1 MKKLKQKKQTSLS
14 LIHVQFV
21 MPIQNYMHIW
31 VEEDEERNPQMMI
44 GLCGCMMQEEH
55 VIEKIRSSYK
65 FVDIIFGTHNI
76 FKLAEL
82 LKARV
87 DSKGMIV
94 DIWKDTDQIVEDLP
108 SDRKFSFKCGV
119 NIMYGC
125 ITPAVTVSC
134 HM

>member
-1 MKKLKQKKQTSLS
+1 MK
-14 LIHVQFV
+14 
-21 MPIQNYMHIW
+21 
-31 VEEDEERNPQMMI
+31 ERNPQMMI

-94 DIWKDTDQIVEDLP
+94 DIWKDTDRSWKIFQVTVNSHSNVELILCMDA
-108 SDRKFSFKCGV
+108 
-119 NIMYGC
+119 
-125 ITPAVTVSC
+125 ITSAVTVSC

>member
-1 MKKLKQKKQTSLS
+1 
-14 LIHVQFV
+14 
-21 MPIQNYMHIW
+21 
-31 VEEDEERNPQMMI
+31 
-44 GLCGCMMQEEH
+44 MMQEEH

-94 DIWKDTDQIVEDLP
+94 DIWFVFVLFVVVFLSVCFFISNSRLQ
-108 SDRKFSFKCGV
+108 V
-119 NIMYGC
+119 NE
-125 ITPAVTVSC
+125 S
-134 HM
+134 